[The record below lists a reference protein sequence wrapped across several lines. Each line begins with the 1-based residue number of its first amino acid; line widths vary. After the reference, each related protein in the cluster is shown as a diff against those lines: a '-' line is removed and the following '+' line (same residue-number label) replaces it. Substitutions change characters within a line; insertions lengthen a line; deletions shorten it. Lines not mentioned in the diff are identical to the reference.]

1 VPVIFG
7 TTGTERQEERRK
19 TIDPMTAGAS
29 GGGTEESAM
38 QWQYR
43 TILFEFTKDGLL
55 GDKYVDD
62 EEMEKTLNQM
72 GGQGW
77 ELINVTLLQDGVL
90 GFLKKPVQQERVFE
104 EPMVAA
110 SPASPSAQPV
120 IRPRYAAPAQR
131 APEPAPVPE
140 WYPDPDPESEPEP
153 KIEAGPAR
161 TAERVRRIGTRNDD
175 GDFIGGIKIS

>member
-1 VPVIFG
+1 
-7 TTGTERQEERRK
+7 
-19 TIDPMTAGAS
+19 MTAGAN
-29 GGGTEESAM
+29 GGGAEESAM

-90 GFLKKPVQQERVFE
+90 GFLKKPVQQERMIE
-104 EPMVAA
+104 EPMVAVAA
-110 SPASPSAQPV
+110 SPPSAQPV
-120 IRPRYAAPAQR
+120 IRSSYAAPAPR
-131 APEPAPVPE
+131 MPEPASTPE
-140 WYPDPDPESEPEP
+140 WLPDPEPESEP
-153 KIEAGPAR
+153 KIEMRPVR
-161 TAERVRRIGTRNDD
+161 IAERSRKIGARNDD
-175 GDFIGGIKIS
+175 ADFIGGIKIS

>member
-1 VPVIFG
+1 
-7 TTGTERQEERRK
+7 
-19 TIDPMTAGAS
+19 
-29 GGGTEESAM
+29 M

-90 GFLKKPVQQERVFE
+90 GFLKKPVQPERVIE
-104 EPMVAA
+104 EPVVV
-110 SPASPSAQPV
+110 ASPSLPTAQPV
-120 IRPRYAAPAQR
+120 IRSRYGTVAPRVSMPAPIPEQHFE
-131 APEPAPVPE
+131 PEP
-140 WYPDPDPESEPEP
+140 EPEP
-153 KIEAGPAR
+153 KIEVEP
-161 TAERVRRIGTRNDD
+161 VRIGERPRPIGPRSDEA
-175 GDFIGGIKIS
+175 DFIGGIKIS

>member
-1 VPVIFG
+1 
-7 TTGTERQEERRK
+7 
-19 TIDPMTAGAS
+19 
-29 GGGTEESAM
+29 M

-90 GFLKKPVQQERVFE
+90 GFLKKPVRQERAAE
-104 EPMVAA
+104 EPAVAA
-110 SPASPSAQPV
+110 TPAPPAQPV
-120 IRPRYAAPAQR
+120 IRSRYAASAPR
-131 APEPAPVPE
+131 MPEPAPIPE
-140 WYPDPDPESEPEP
+140 RLPDPEPEP
-153 KIEAGPAR
+153 AIEVEPVR
-161 TAERVRRIGTRNDD
+161 IAERPRKTGTRGNDA
-175 GDFIGGIKIS
+175 DFIGGIKIS